1 MKELKDGPIKKRK
14 CTDCLC
20 LFVFFAFVG
29 LMITITTYAYKNEQF
44 SKFLT
49 PTDADGNYCGL
60 DDGFVE
66 YPYVYYAIQCRGF
79 TPQFTLDLHVTPVC
93 STKCPVETE
102 PV

>member
-1 MKELKDGPIKKRK
+1 MSSIRNSLSNYDYRGEDYFVMKELKDGPIKKRK
-14 CTDCLC
+14 CTDCIC

-60 DDGFVE
+60 DDGFVD

-79 TPQFTLDLHVTPVC
+79 TP
-93 STKCPVETE
+93 
-102 PV
+102 